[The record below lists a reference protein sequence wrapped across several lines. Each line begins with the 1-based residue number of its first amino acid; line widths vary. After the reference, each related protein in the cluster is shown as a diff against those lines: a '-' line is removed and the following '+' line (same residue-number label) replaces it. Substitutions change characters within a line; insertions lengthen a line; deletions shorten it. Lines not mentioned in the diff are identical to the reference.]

1 MGDLSESTKIVW
13 YIYLVILHTFCQL
26 FPNCTENCVLWHT
39 LKKIKIAIQEMMI
52 VQEGKPIEYME
63 LWTFKKNVYSKLKI
77 TNNMLPDVLLI
88 YKNPIEEMNRL
99 HEPII
104 QL

>member
-13 YIYLVILHTFCQL
+13 YIYLVILHTFLLIFSKLHRKLC
-26 FPNCTENCVLWHT
+26 F
-39 LKKIKIAIQEMMI
+39 
-52 VQEGKPIEYME
+52 EYID
-63 LWTFKKNVYSKLKI
+63 FKKNNVYSKLKI

-88 YKNPIEEMNRL
+88 YKNPVEEMNRL